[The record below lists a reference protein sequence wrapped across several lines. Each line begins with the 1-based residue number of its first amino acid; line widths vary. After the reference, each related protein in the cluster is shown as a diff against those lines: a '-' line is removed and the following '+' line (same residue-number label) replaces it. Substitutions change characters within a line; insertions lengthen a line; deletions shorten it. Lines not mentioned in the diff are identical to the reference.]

1 MKKILHGNPINL
13 FIVFLSLFSTVR
25 GQNYTHFDTFSTGET
40 KFKYVATEKYIAGKN
55 WLYADGPFIAYH
67 KNGNIFIK
75 GSFKPNFKAA
85 LESFRVGDWYVYEN
99 DGTLVLIIS
108 YDKKGNKI
116 SETAKKTK
124 FETIKNDDGTI
135 WQGNRHPYL
144 STSTSGLKS
153 SIDRLYDEDR
163 PQFSY
168 GYNGV
173 WKNYNKN
180 SVLNFSNNY
189 FETVA
194 TLDGAST
201 ITGYDK
207 YERIYYYSDGNVKQ
221 KGMMQAK
228 EREGLWIGY
237 YENGNKKYE
246 GEFNYGWKDGKY
258 ILYHENGNIKSEGSY
273 DWNNLISPYYSYDID
288 GSILTK
294 QIPYQ
299 ENEKYY
305 YLETQ
310 YNKDGSI
317 RSEYN
322 MINNGNKYLNYDKH
336 GICKDYYPNGNLKS
350 IIKFHNGK
358 ESELIEFYST
368 QGEHC
373 VVKGEGEQK
382 FYYGD
387 SDNLMSVYQVRNGKY
402 DGIAK
407 TYYKSGNI
415 EMTVEY
421 KYTSDNDSYGLLWN
435 VLDYK
440 DISGNPLDKGTI
452 FNGNGALY
460 IYDESGKI
468 NSVSRY
474 KDGKRIDKKW
484 IQN

>member
-1 MKKILHGNPINL
+1 MKTKIHLFVIFLLYPIL
-13 FIVFLSLFSTVR
+13 TFA
-25 GQNYTHFDTFSTGET
+25 QNYTHYDTFSTGET
-40 KFKYVATEKYIAGKN
+40 KFKYVATEKHIAGKN

-85 LESFRVGDWYVYEN
+85 LESFRVGDWY
-99 DGTLVLIIS
+99 I
-108 YDKKGNKI
+108 YDKNGNHELTIHYDNKGKERERSYFNYR
-116 SETAKKTK
+116 SKT
-124 FETIKNDDGTI
+124 INNDDGSVFKGNQYLTLTI
-135 WQGNRHPYL
+135 
-144 STSTSGLKS
+144 STGLLKS
-153 SIDRLYDEDR
+153 SIDELYNEDTPQYTYGYYKVWKKYDE
-163 PQFSY
+163 
-168 GYNGV
+168 NGIL
-173 WKNYNKN
+173 KY
-180 SVLNFSNNY
+180 SNEY
-189 FETVA
+189 PKVYTD
-194 TLDGAST
+194 LDTRSE
-201 ITGYDK
+201 YK
-207 YERIYYYSDGNVKQ
+207 RVYYYEDGSIKQ
-221 KGMMQAK
+221 EGKMYLQ
-228 EREGLWIGY
+228 ERKGLWIGY

-246 GEFNYGWKDGKY
+246 VEYDYGWKDGTF
-258 ILYHENGNIKSEGSY
+258 ILYHENGSLKSEGSY
-273 DWNNLISPYYSYDID
+273 DWNKLISPYYKYDEN
-288 GSILTK
+288 GTILIK

-310 YNKDGSI
+310 YNKDGSLK
-317 RSEYN
+317 SEYN
-322 MINNGNKYLNYDKH
+322 MVNNGNKYLNYDKH

-350 IIKFHNGK
+350 VIKFYNDK

-373 VVKGEGEQK
+373 VVEGEGEQK

-440 DISGNPLDKGTI
+440 DINGNPLDKGTI
-452 FNGNGALY
+452 TDGNGALY
-460 IYDESGKI
+460 IYDDKGKL
-468 NSVSRY
+468 NSVSKY
-474 KDGKRIDKKW
+474 QDGKRIDKKW
-484 IQN
+484 IRN